1 MNLNMSLKLE
11 NLICALQTLQSLFTN
26 YWIFVVSKKKKKHT
40 RIQKPDYN
48 RALVI

>member
-11 NLICALQTLQSLFTN
+11 NLICALQTLQNLFTN
-26 YWIFVVSKKKKKHT
+26 YWIFVVNKKNQHI
-40 RIQKPDYN
+40 RIQKSEYYN